1 MENRPDEDLAQVISP
16 VGVAAVVI
24 FILGLICLT
33 VWLSVRA

>member
-1 MENRPDEDLAQVISP
+1 MENRPDENLAQVISP

-24 FILGLICLT
+24 FILGLICLA